1 MGKIKKLLDRL
12 EASHSYGF
20 VMVFVVITILLAV
33 ALPEDSPWRLTL
45 VISQVITALLAC
57 WTSEA
62 PRRLFRI
69 ILILSVLGVLSATG
83 LIAAG
88 ASNSSGA
95 RALNVAGV
103 LLIIGVI
110 IRGVGIDIRAQGV
123 RGRAVAG
130 ALTIYLLFGTLC
142 GFVYGLESSLG
153 SSAVFAGTTVDGSG
167 DGTYAD
173 HMYFSFVTLTTVG
186 YGDLT
191 PASGAARATAIFE
204 ALVGQLYLVAVVA
217 TLGGA
222 LGKGKRTIK
231 QEPEAEAGSS
241 PPSKS
246 SS

>member
-1 MGKIKKLLDRL
+1 MSKIKKLLDRL

-33 ALPEDSPWRLTL
+33 ALPQDSPWRITLTL
-45 VISQVITALLAC
+45 SQVMTALLAC

-62 PRRLFRI
+62 PKRLFRI
-69 ILILSVLGVLSATG
+69 VVILSVSGVLAATG
-83 LIAAG
+83 LIAWG
-88 ASNSSGA
+88 SGDSPGA
-95 RALNVAGV
+95 RALDVAGV

-110 IRGVGIDIRAQGV
+110 VRGVAIDIRAQGV

-142 GFVYGLESSLG
+142 GFVYGLESSLS
-153 SSAVFAGTTVDGSG
+153 SSAVFSGTVVDGSG
-167 DGTYAD
+167 DGTNAD

-191 PASGAARATAIFE
+191 PVSGVARATAIFE

-222 LGKGKRTIK
+222 LGRGKRTIK
-231 QEPEAEAGSS
+231 QEPEPEAGSS

>member
-1 MGKIKKLLDRL
+1 MNKIKKLLDQL

-20 VMVFVVITILLAV
+20 VMVFVVITIVLAV
-33 ALPEDSPWRLTL
+33 GLPEGSSWRFTL
-45 VISQVITALLAC
+45 VLCQAVTAVLAC

-62 PRRLFRI
+62 PKRLFRI
-69 ILILSVLGVLSATG
+69 VVILSVLGVLAAAG
-83 LIAAG
+83 LITWG
-88 ASNSSGA
+88 SSDSPGA

-110 IRGVGIDIRAQGV
+110 VRGVAIDIRAQGV

-130 ALTIYLLFGTLC
+130 ALTIYLLFGSLC

-167 DGTYAD
+167 DGTSAD

-222 LGKGKRTIK
+222 LGRGKRTIK

>member
-1 MGKIKKLLDRL
+1 MGKIREGLLQL
-12 EASHSYGF
+12 EGRHSYGF
-20 VMVFVVITILLAV
+20 VMVFVVITILLV
-33 ALPEDSPWRLTL
+33 VGLPEDSSWRITL
-45 VISQVITALLAC
+45 VLSQGITAVLAC

-62 PRRLFRI
+62 PKRLFRI
-69 ILILSVLGVLSATG
+69 VVILSVLGLLGAAG
-83 LIAAG
+83 LITWG
-88 ASNSSGA
+88 SSESPAA
-95 RALNVAGV
+95 RALNVASV

-110 IRGVGIDIRAQGV
+110 IRGVAIDIRAQGV
-123 RGRAVAG
+123 RSRAVAG

-153 SSAVFAGTTVDGSG
+153 SSAVFLGTAVDGSG

-191 PASGAARATAIFE
+191 PASGVARATAVFE

-222 LGKGKRTIK
+222 LGRGKRTIK